1 MERGAFWLVWAFVLS
16 LMEGGNKRAGNLES
30 FSSLFSL
37 LLPRT
42 VVPTVSV
49 KRAPTATCPWALVGG
64 TCQWVGVDGAGSSYI
79 VSSRV
84 R

>member
-16 LMEGGNKRAGNLES
+16 LMEGGNKRASNLES

-64 TCQWVGVDGAGSSYI
+64 TCQWVGVHGAGSSYI